1 MTPRC
6 TPVAYQTWRAE
17 SLGCLTLLLG
27 VTVLSARERFLFFLP
42 CCNSD
47 IYIYIR
53 VRSSRVSLGERMNSR
68 SGGRWSIIG
77 KSCTEIFEEKRTF
90 EECWSAVEEDSSE
103 LCRTLKLNL
112 AISRRGGKRYIFL
125 EGRESYVT
133 RGYIWGSYDSWR
145 LIR

>member
-1 MTPRC
+1 
-6 TPVAYQTWRAE
+6 
-17 SLGCLTLLLG
+17 
-27 VTVLSARERFLFFLP
+27 
-42 CCNSD
+42 
-47 IYIYIR
+47 
-53 VRSSRVSLGERMNSR
+53 MNSR

-77 KSCTEIFEEKRTF
+77 KSCTEIFEEKRTLG
-90 EECWSAVEEDSSE
+90 ECWSAVEEDSSE